1 MAVSEAD
8 ERRRTTERQR
18 MENQSCP
25 RNQKQKDRPLGW
37 FFLFLNCAAIAEAP
51 KKNKIPQINH
61 L

>member
-37 FFLFLNCAAIAEAP
+37 FFLFLNCAARVEP
-51 KKNKIPQINH
+51 TKK
-61 L
+61 